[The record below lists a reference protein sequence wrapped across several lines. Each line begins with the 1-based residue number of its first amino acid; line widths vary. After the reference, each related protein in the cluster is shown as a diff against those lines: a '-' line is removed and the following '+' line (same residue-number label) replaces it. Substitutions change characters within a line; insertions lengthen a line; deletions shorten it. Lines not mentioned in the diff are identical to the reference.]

1 MSRKLRIG
9 RQECLER
16 AVSAVEHA
24 RRFTDDVEF
33 SAEDATRTDTAFLR
47 RVIEAVISA
56 GARTINLPD
65 TVGYT
70 HPAEYRALFELVR
83 DAVPSAREIVLSAH
97 CHDDLGLAVANS
109 LAALDGGARQ
119 VECTVNGI
127 GERAG
132 NAALEEI
139 VMALHT
145 RCDTLPYCTQVATQE
160 IVRSSQLLAHVTGL
174 QPQANKAVVGRNA
187 FAHEAGIHQDGVLK
201 ERTTYEIMTPQ
212 SVGLHST
219 HLVLGKHSGRNALSQ
234 RYRALGY
241 ELEDDELDRAY
252 DLFKLLADQKKTVL
266 DEDLIAI
273 LHHGTM
279 DDVPVRYRLRAL
291 DVRCGGA
298 PSAAHVRLAIDGTE
312 REAVAEGDGP
322 VAAALA
328 AIDSLH
334 DGRTEVMDMTL
345 HSVSAGSDA
354 VGGVALVVKVDGRTF
369 TGRGASPDIVNAA
382 VRAYLHVLNKAD
394 YARGLEA
401 AALERASYLWGV

>member
-1 MSRKLRIG
+1 
-9 RQECLER
+9 
-16 AVSAVEHA
+16 
-24 RRFTDDVEF
+24 
-33 SAEDATRTDTAFLR
+33 
-47 RVIEAVISA
+47 
-56 GARTINLPD
+56 
-65 TVGYT
+65 
-70 HPAEYRALFELVR
+70 
-83 DAVPSAREIVLSAH
+83 
-97 CHDDLGLAVANS
+97 
-109 LAALDGGARQ
+109 ARQ

-145 RCDTLPYCTQVATQE
+145 RCDALPYRTAVATQE
-160 IVRSSQLLAHVTGL
+160 IVRSSQLLAHLTGL

-187 FAHEAGIHQDGVLK
+187 FAHEAGIHQDGMLK

-212 SVGLHST
+212 SVGLHDT

-241 ELEDDELDRAY
+241 EVEDEELGRAY
-252 DLFKLLADQKKTVL
+252 NLFKLLADQKKTVL

-291 DVRCGGA
+291 DVRCGSE
-298 PSAAHVRLAIDGTE
+298 PCAAHVRLAIDGAE
-312 REAVAEGDGP
+312 REAVAQGDGP
-322 VAAALA
+322 VAAALT

-334 DGRTEVMDMTL
+334 DGRTEVVDMSL
-345 HSVSAGSDA
+345 HSVTPGSDA

>member
-1 MSRKLRIG
+1 
-9 RQECLER
+9 
-16 AVSAVEHA
+16 VEHA
-24 RRFTDDVEF
+24 RRYTDDVEF
-33 SAEDATRTDTAFLR
+33 SAEDATRTDIAFLCR
-47 RVIEAVISA
+47 MVEAAIAA

-65 TVGYT
+65 TVGYA
-70 HPAEYRALFELVR
+70 HPTEYRTLFETVR
-83 DAVPSAREIVLSAH
+83 SAVPPARDVVLSAH

-109 LAALDGGARQ
+109 LAAVEGGARQ

-145 RCDTLPYCTQVATQE
+145 RCDVLPYRTAITHQE
-160 IVRSSQLLAHVTGL
+160 IVRSSQLLAHLTGL
-174 QPQANKAVVGRNA
+174 QPQANKSIVGRNA

-212 SVGLHST
+212 SVGWHDT
-219 HLVLGKHSGRNALSQ
+219 HLVLGRHSGRNALAQ

-241 ELEDDELDRAY
+241 ELEDEDLSRACT
-252 DLFKLLADQKKTVL
+252 LFKLLADQKKTIL

-291 DVRCGGA
+291 DVRCGSE

-312 REAVAEGDGP
+312 REAVARGDGP
-322 VAAALA
+322 VEAALN

-334 DGRTEVMDMTL
+334 DGRTEVVDMTL
-345 HSVSAGSDA
+345 HSVTPGSDA
-354 VGGVALVVKVDGRTF
+354 VGGVAMIVKVDGRTF

-394 YARGLEA
+394 HARGLEA
-401 AALERASYLWGV
+401 VALERASYLWGV